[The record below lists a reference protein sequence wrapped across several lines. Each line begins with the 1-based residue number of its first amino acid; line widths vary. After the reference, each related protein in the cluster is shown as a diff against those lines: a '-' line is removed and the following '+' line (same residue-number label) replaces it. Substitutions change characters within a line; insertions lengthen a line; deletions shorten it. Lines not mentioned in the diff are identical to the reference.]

1 MNQRLFE
8 LDPIGL
14 LLHSFVLLYRDLPMW
29 IRLNLLGLLLTLP
42 VVTAGAARA
51 GVYFTVRAWL
61 LDRIDGGYTVQKA
74 FFEGFRSYFRQ
85 GTLVGL
91 LNLMIGVIIAF
102 SIGFWLT
109 SEVAVLNYVAVV
121 GVYALLMWLICQPY
135 IYPLLVMDTERRPP
149 RTLWL
154 AARLMIST
162 PLYTL
167 LIVLLLLGVNLIAVV
182 LLGPVLLILDVYVA
196 LLTTQ
201 TLWVITDEPLPGLRR
216 REV

>member
-135 IYPLLVMDTERRPP
+135 I
-149 RTLWL
+149 
-154 AARLMIST
+154 
-162 PLYTL
+162 
-167 LIVLLLLGVNLIAVV
+167 
-182 LLGPVLLILDVYVA
+182 
-196 LLTTQ
+196 
-201 TLWVITDEPLPGLRR
+201 
-216 REV
+216 